1 MANPN
6 LLSDGSVNIHLQYP
20 VAFFLSWQDFK
31 RVGRSSLLTGNFCC
45 N

>member
-20 VAFFLSWQDFK
+20 VAFFLSY
-31 RVGRSSLLTGNFCC
+31 GIS
-45 N
+45 